1 MKISAGKIGF
11 VLGPLS
17 FILIMLFF
25 NPDDLEFQGKA
36 ILACAS
42 WIAIWWVT
50 EPIPIAATSLL
61 PIIIFP
67 LSGGLDIKTTTAAF
81 GHKYVFLFIGSF
93 ILAIAIQKWKLHKS

>member
-1 MKISAGKIGF
+1 MKISASKIGF

-42 WIAIWWVT
+42 WIAIW
-50 EPIPIAATSLL
+50 
-61 PIIIFP
+61 
-67 LSGGLDIKTTTAAF
+67 
-81 GHKYVFLFIGSF
+81 
-93 ILAIAIQKWKLHKS
+93 